1 MSRTLTASDRRSLIR
16 LASTMPV
23 GSPERKAILAR
34 VRTASDP
41 LVSSVKDA
49 LKKGLYI
56 GVRQIGS
63 YTVAPEGIVVETT
76 VSVVVP
82 PSKVLAEAPPK
93 ETLKM
98 VFDKPELLSDVP
110 ESKISDIP
118 FRALKPAQFK
128 TFVKKMGGLGQYSD
142 EVLRALLEGRKAEIY
157 EPQDL
162 YFDADPKELASYI
175 GGAGGELNDWGGGEV
190 YEISIKGGVVTGI
203 GSIPYV
209 WHNPRGLTI
218 KRDVPD
224 FPYIKLDSA
233 VHGPGDPADS
243 THPSLAGLR
252 WEGTD
257 NRPEYLPKGTPGV
270 VSVDVQIGIDLKPTP
285 LSSLPRSELEMLV
298 QDIARDS

>member
-1 MSRTLTASDRRSLIR
+1 MNRRLREI
-16 LASTMPV
+16 LASE
-23 GSPERKAILAR
+23 GIR
-34 VRTASDP
+34 VAADP
-41 LVSSVKDA
+41 LVSSVKAA
-49 LKKGLYI
+49 LKKGQYI
-56 GVRQIGS
+56 GEPRIGS

-128 TFVKKMGGLGQYSD
+128 TFVKKMGGLSQYSD

-157 EPQDL
+157 EPYAL
-162 YFDADPKELASYI
+162 YFEADPKDLASYV
-175 GGAGGELNDWGGGEV
+175 GGAKPDLIDWGGAES
-190 YEISIKGGVVTGI
+190 YEISIKGGVVTGT
-203 GSIPYV
+203 GGLAYE
-209 WHNPRGLTI
+209 WENPRGLTI

-224 FPYIKLDSA
+224 HPYIKLDPA
-233 VHGPGDPADS
+233 VHGPGDPSDS
-243 THPSLAGLR
+243 THPSLAGAD
-252 WEGTD
+252 WTGSEE
-257 NRPEYLPKGTPGV
+257 RPRVLPKGTPGV
-270 VSVDVQIGIDLKPTP
+270 VSVNSLYDHRLKPTP
-285 LSSLPRSELEMLV
+285 LSSLPRDELEWLV